1 MADNSEGR
9 KRRRVRGDGAGGGF
23 GGQPASSA
31 PKRRKRFLW
40 TDDLHR
46 MFVAAIFDHGLKACT
61 PKLLFELMGDTPAG
75 MTSDH
80 IKSHLQ
86 KFRANSKISREEFLA
101 DYARALRE
109 AQAKADEAVVRAPP
123 PHATKPT

>member
-46 MFVAAIFDHGLKACT
+46 MFVAAIFDHGLKVRCAQRLQRVAAGAVHTAGVSLRRCRLALQSSCLSSWET
-61 PKLLFELMGDTPAG
+61 RRPA
-75 MTSDH
+75 
-80 IKSHLQ
+80 
-86 KFRANSKISREEFLA
+86 
-101 DYARALRE
+101 
-109 AQAKADEAVVRAPP
+109 
-123 PHATKPT
+123 